1 MQRRHVPHPRSHFAD
16 RAAAP
21 MSRKQRLQV
30 RLVTAAEQAKKHV
43 LKLQRWF
50 IKGWRQSWRFRIA
63 SMSALFIFVL
73 LLQILPQNAILP
85 SAKAQ
90 AASFQFTP
98 TAGQIVTGTSPNVTA
113 IGQDGTGEGVN
124 VGSWKG
130 TLRADNFHWQVTSTT
145 SGYDANLTLGGAALN
160 GANTIFIQ
168 TRFDLDSTAPT
179 TAVQIC
185 DWTSSNSVDNS
196 ADAACTGG
204 GWRTLNNRKQGITTI
219 SPSAYS
225 WQIYDGYWSDGSN
238 NSVSTPLTNFVN
250 GSNQIKVRYYSTTNT
265 TSTVS
270 IDSLYVQAVINPVYA
285 VGGFTNQ
292 GGGTVTGDYTNTNAI
307 HQGASD
313 DTRLQFA
320 GQAGSSAPSADLSFK
335 NIKTYTGMNTFAVRM
350 ETSCSATGLM
360 YDLQTYNANAATW
373 ETMTSLPINC
383 STTDATN
390 VISKSNVTIG
400 NYIDSGTLKLRL
412 VGDANSTTAI
422 RVDMMYVQMGTTN
435 SDTGACEVSFG
446 TNANG
451 RVVSNPTTT
460 LDYAKAIDSDS
471 NYLYIAGY
479 DTIPGTSDQ
488 EWRIEK
494 RNKSDGTLVTAF
506 GTNGVVRTN
515 PSSGNDQINAIRV
528 DSSYIYVAG
537 YDTSAGN
544 TQYRVEKRDITT
556 GALDSGFGTS
566 GVYTS
571 NPGSGADQVADID
584 IDSTYIYIAGTRS
597 TNVARYEKIA
607 ISDASLDTGFDSDG
621 ILESAPASSQLTPS
635 QIRVDG
641 SSIYM
646 IGTQANA
653 LGQVSSRQGRI
664 EKRDIATGAY
674 DGTFGSSTG
683 FVNSNNSASGDDSG
697 IAIDID
703 ASYIYANVFTTNSNP
718 QWNIEKRD
726 ISTGNL
732 ETTSF
737 DTDGQMQINPS
748 SGFGELPTDI
758 KVDGSY
764 IYATGLAEAPNNYFY
779 LAKIDITTGAVVSGF
794 GNSGVVNGKFLTDNI
809 AYGIALDGSKVYA
822 TGYTSNGTD
831 GAWMT
836 EAYDLS
842 NGTPTVGFGG
852 DGCAGSRHI
861 DTAGGNQDYWRL
873 LTENESTNQGHDY
886 YAYDTDADSGVEEAA
901 AGNANF
907 SVTQSSNMQPT
918 GVFYAGRVGGGINNT
933 VQMGL
938 RDYSAGLNVTG
949 GWMGLGT
956 ATSAVAYS
964 DSLTDSLP
972 TGYQINPSSFIN
984 SSTNTMN
991 IRLRTTIDGPT
1002 TNNTEYDIDFL
1013 MVSMQWIE
1021 NGMPTIRQH
1030 LFTPTASNLVTGT
1043 AQNVTGAA
1051 NPNSDGVNVGSW
1063 KGLLA
1068 QDDFGWTFAST
1079 SSGMNAQVDF
1089 GGVALNGANSMVV
1102 QTRFDQ
1108 DATVPTAKVQICD
1121 WVSSTS
1127 VDNASDAQC
1136 TGGGWRTLNSR
1147 GAGTDATAAT
1157 TYMWQ
1162 IYNGFWNGGT
1172 NTAVDTPLSNFVN
1185 SNTVRIRYY
1194 SATNTTS
1201 TFAIDNIVIMPL
1213 INSFYSAAGLTNL
1226 GSGSVTNTYSNT
1238 NSYVGAA
1245 VGTGST
1251 AQFPSDDNRVSVAG
1265 TAGSVSDSYFSFKN
1279 IRTMP
1284 GMNTITVRAESRCS
1298 NTGINY
1304 RPKIYNYQSG
1314 SWEDLTSS
1322 NIACSTTDATNVFA
1336 KNNVDLTHYLNN
1348 GEARIGWY
1356 GLSNSTISIET
1367 DLIYVMVG
1375 MTNVDSSECEISFG
1389 TLSAGSCSDTRNIDT
1404 VGAASTWNTLAE
1416 DESNNQGH
1424 DYYAFDTDADAGTE
1438 EAKSNHIKFLV
1449 PDLTSGPLIGFNW
1462 AARFMSGTGGTS
1474 LLEVRDYAGN
1484 TNTTGGFDSLLFTA
1498 TSSLAYGDQFT
1509 MGSYPYLVNMEGH
1522 RDSQGGRMWLRVRQ
1536 SSDSSTATNA
1546 IGQWD
1551 FAFVAPVWIEPG
1563 AYTPQSTEQMRHGGY
1578 FRNGVEQPLQL

>member
-1 MQRRHVPHPRSHFAD
+1 MTLRRYYYVRYIKVPII
-16 RAAAP
+16 
-21 MSRKQRLQV
+21 KV
-30 RLVTAAEQAKKHV
+30 K
-43 LKLQRWF
+43 RWF
-50 IKGWRQSWRFRIA
+50 VRGWQRSWRFRIA
-63 SMSALFIFVL
+63 TVTALFIVVL
-73 LLQILPQNAILP
+73 LLQMIPQTAIMKP
-85 SAKAQ
+85 AKAH

-113 IGQDGTGEGVN
+113 IGQDGSGEGVN

-130 TLRADNFHWQVTSTT
+130 TLRADNFHWQITSTT
-145 SGYDANLTLGGAALN
+145 SGYDANLTLGGSALN
-160 GANTIFIQ
+160 GANAIFIQ
-168 TRFDLDSTAPT
+168 TRFDLDSTAPNT
-179 TAVQIC
+179 LVQIC
-185 DWTSSNSVDNS
+185 DWSSSSNVDNS

-204 GWRTLNNRKQGITTI
+204 GWRTLNNRKQAITTI
-219 SPSAYS
+219 SPSQYT

-238 NSVSTPLTNFVN
+238 NSVNTPLSNFIN
-250 GSNQIKVRYYSTTNT
+250 SSNQTKVRYYSTTNT

-270 IDSLYVQAVINPVYA
+270 IDSLTMQAVINPVYGI
-285 VGGFTNQ
+285 GGFTNQ
-292 GGGTVTGDYTNTNAI
+292 GGGTVTGDYMNANAI
-307 HQGASD
+307 HQGVSD
-313 DTRLQFA
+313 DSRLEFA
-320 GQAGSSAPSADLSFK
+320 GQSGSAAPSADLSFK
-335 NIKTYTGMNTFAVRM
+335 NVKTYTGMNTFAIRM

-360 YDLQTYNANAATW
+360 YNLQTYNANSSTW

-390 VISKSNVTIG
+390 VISKSNVTLS
-400 NYIDSGTLKLRL
+400 NYISSDTLKVRL
-412 VGDANSTTAI
+412 VGDTNTTTSI
-422 RVDMMYVQMGTTN
+422 RVDMMYLQMGTTN

-451 RVVSNPTTT
+451 RVVSNPTAT
-460 LDYAKAIDSDS
+460 LDASKAIDSDS
-471 NYLYIAGY
+471 NYLYVAGY
-479 DTIPGTSDQ
+479 DTIPGTSNQ

-494 RNKSDGTLVTAF
+494 RNKSDGTLVTSF

-515 PSSGNDQINAIRV
+515 PSSGDDQINAIRV
-528 DSSYIYVAG
+528 DGSYIYVAG
-537 YDTSAGN
+537 YDNSAGN
-544 TQYRVEKRDITT
+544 TQYRVEKRDIST
-556 GALDSGFGTS
+556 GALDSGFGSS

-571 NPGSGADQVADID
+571 NPGSGADQIVDID

-607 ISDASLDTGFDSDG
+607 ISNASLDTGFDGDG
-621 ILESAPASSQLTPS
+621 ILESAPASSQLSPS

-641 SSIYM
+641 SNVYM
-646 IGTQANA
+646 IGTQANS
-653 LGQVSSRQGRI
+653 LGQTSSRQGRI
-664 EKRDIATGAY
+664 EKRSKTSGAY
-674 DGTFGSSTG
+674 DGTFGSGTG
-683 FVNSNNSASGDDSG
+683 FVNSNNAATGDDTG
-697 IAIDID
+697 VAIDID
-703 ASYIYANVFTTNSNP
+703 SGYIYANVFTTNNNP
-718 QWNIEKRD
+718 MWVIEKRS
-726 ISTGNL
+726 ISTGAL
-732 ETTSF
+732 DTTFNSGG
-737 DTDGQMQINPS
+737 TVPGQQLVNPS

-779 LAKIDITTGAVVSGF
+779 LAKIDISTGALASGF
-794 GNSGVVNGKFLTDNI
+794 GNSGVINGKFQTDNI
-809 AYGIALDGSKVYA
+809 AYGIALDGSKVYT
-822 TGYTSNGTD
+822 TGYASNGTD

-842 NGTPTVGFGG
+842 NGTPTIGFGG
-852 DGCAGSRHI
+852 DGCAGSRSI
-861 DTAGGNQDYWRL
+861 DTPGGNSDFWRL
-873 LTENESTNQGHDY
+873 LTEDESTNQGHNY

-918 GVFYAGRVGGGINNT
+918 GIFYAGRVGGGVNNT

-938 RDYSAGLNVTG
+938 RDYSAGLNTTG

-956 ATSAVAYS
+956 ATSAVTYS

-972 TGYQINPSSFIN
+972 MGYQTNPHSFIN

-991 IRLRTTIDGPT
+991 IRLRTTVDGPT

-1021 NGMPTIRQH
+1021 NSMPTMRQH
-1030 LFTPTASNLVTGT
+1030 FFTPTANNLVTGT
-1043 AQNVTGAA
+1043 AQNITGAA
-1051 NPNSDGVNVGSW
+1051 NPSSDGVNVGSW

-1089 GGVALNGANSMVV
+1089 GGVALNGANSMMV

-1127 VDNASDAQC
+1127 VDNAADAQC

-1157 TYMWQ
+1157 TYLWQ

-1172 NTAVDTPLSNFVN
+1172 NTAVDTPLSNFVS

-1201 TFAIDNIVIMPL
+1201 TFAIDNAVIMPL
-1213 INSFYSAAGLTNL
+1213 INSFYLPAGLTNL
-1226 GSGSVTNTYSNT
+1226 GSGSVTNTYSNA
-1238 NSYVGAA
+1238 NSYAGAA

-1251 AQFPSDDNRVSVAG
+1251 AQFPSDDNRVGVAG
-1265 TAGSVSDSYFSFKN
+1265 TAGSVSDSYFTFKN

-1284 GMNTITVRAESRCS
+1284 GMNTIMVRAESRCS
-1298 NTGINY
+1298 TTGINY
-1304 RPKIYNYQSG
+1304 RPKIFNFQSG
-1314 SWEDLTSS
+1314 AWEDLTSS

-1336 KNNVDLTHYLNN
+1336 KNNVNLTDYLNN

-1356 GLSNSTISIET
+1356 GLSNSTLSIET
-1367 DLIYVMVG
+1367 DHMYVMVG

-1404 VGAASTWNTLAE
+1404 VGSASTWNTLAE
-1416 DESNNQGH
+1416 DESSNQGH

-1438 EAKSNHIKFLV
+1438 EAKSNHVKFLV

-1462 AARFMSGTGGTS
+1462 ATRFMSGTGGTS
-1474 LLEVRDYAGN
+1474 LIEVRDYGGL

-1498 TSSLAYGDQFT
+1498 TSSLAYGD
-1509 MGSYPYLVNMEGH
+1509 SYTQSSLPYLTNMEAH
-1522 RDSQGGRMWLRVRQ
+1522 RDSLGGRMWLRLRQ

-1546 IGQWD
+1546 VGQWD
-1551 FAFVAPVWIEPG
+1551 FALVSPVWIETG
-1563 AYTPQSTEQMRHGGY
+1563 NYVQPQVHEQLRHGQY
-1578 FRNGVEQPLQL
+1578 FRDGAEQPMQL